1 MALRRYRRGW
11 ADYIWFVLKPV
22 RDEGASSIGPKTHQE
37 PGSQLMPLGAVY
49 GVTEEQTW
57 GSAGWGW
64 NGPLSL
70 LLVATLS
77 FLRSIC
83 ARPALVQLSGL
94 CMLAEVGA
102 ETQKKNFASKGCLGD
117 KGFVVMGESGE
128 RHCFF
133 LGVQSGG

>member
-1 MALRRYRRGW
+1 MALRQYRRGW

-22 RDEGASSIGPKTHQE
+22 RDEGASSIGPKTHRE

-102 ETQKKNFASKGCLGD
+102 ETQKKKTLHPKDA
-117 KGFVVMGESGE
+117 
-128 RHCFF
+128 
-133 LGVQSGG
+133 